1 MNLGQ
6 KRLLSLMINALRL
19 LYPKILR
26 RYKKNDTKAVDQG
39 IARMEQLSEINSFI
53 KTATNTIKDTK
64 SEERLYPVQ
73 EFKRIAAKNLKD

>member
-1 MNLGQ
+1 
-6 KRLLSLMINALRL
+6 MINALRL